1 MIFTAQ
7 GTLLHANKAALES
20 LCQHS
25 ISGVEGNRVV
35 TMKVLFDQGL
45 YSGGEDE
52 CQAAYEEAVD
62 AIFNLKVDCHRH
74 VQSYLSRKD
83 GKIKW
88 AAFEMW
94 PMQDPIE
101 VCPAVLVKR
110 YDITQQKE
118 LELQLAQQQVGLQRQ
133 NQLLEEASV
142 SMQQE
147 QDRLQHQ
154 ASSLADQLQAVLQ
167 EKRHWRRLS
176 FDAETPVDKTLN
188 YLQSVICG
196 QAQSSD
202 TALELFNLL
211 SSSDTKLR
219 QPVGLEMQLMQDMR
233 MDSDVSRSMLQLLQG
248 GGTRCETPSSEVS
261 APLVLTV
268 SNPSAVQYGPVAQ
281 PNSMPIQSSIDQAA
295 SFLPVPVT
303 PALERMLQDAENNWQ
318 FDVFAFSEAA
328 PRNTLC
334 LLTCH
339 FFKRSGLID
348 DFGLDPEKL
357 CRYLQRIEAGYSAA
371 NSYHNCTH
379 ATAVV
384 QMTHMILRHGGA
396 VPEGPANALY
406 MASAYWSAAVHDFEH
421 GGVNNDFLIKTAH
434 PLAITYNDQS
444 PLENHHLAAATLEN
458 LKPQHLYT
466 PVALLRSEEFML
478 FRQNNT
484 SMVLGTDMKKHF
496 DIMSRFQTTF
506 QRGNNSSLEPGAANG
521 NLDLAGLKAEDRTL
535 VHQMLLKCAGIGH
548 LAAAP
553 ANHRRWALY
562 LEEEFFQQGD
572 KEKAVGLP
580 VSPLM
585 DRSLKGGLTRS
596 QVGFFDIVGLPLFR
610 AMVGLFPNA
619 QPMLDGALVNYHEWE
634 KAASATTKAP

>member
-1 MIFTAQ
+1 MGSRVWTLGELDILNEIHKPIAVIASGVYHSPHSPGGLADVARVLFQNVECHKRFGPPRTLGECKAIMENLTEAERQARRGWLLRAVQGQEVHQSWTDINSLLRPIFQGISSNFPKRCVRIDSKPIRVQTAQGNVEEALVHTAELGADIADMRATAVHDRDPMHTMIFTAQ

-25 ISGVEGNRVV
+25 VSGVEEKGVV
-35 TMKVLFDQGL
+35 TMKTLFDQGL

-62 AIFNLKVDCHRH
+62 AIFSLKVDCHRH
-74 VQSYLSRKD
+74 VQSHMSRKD
-83 GKIKW
+83 GNIKW
-88 AAFEMW
+88 SALEMW

-118 LELQLAQQQVGLQRQ
+118 LELQLAQQQVGLHRQ
-133 NQLLEEASV
+133 NQLLEEASA

-167 EKRHWRRLS
+167 EKRHRRRLS

-188 YLQSVICG
+188 YLQSVISG

-248 GGTRCETPSSEVS
+248 GGKQSEKPSSEEES
-261 APLVLTV
+261 GPLVTTV
-268 SNPSAVQYGPVAQ
+268 SISNAVQYGPVAQ
-281 PNSMPIQSSIDQAA
+281 PTSLPVHSSMDQAA
-295 SFLPVPVT
+295 SFLPVSVT

-339 FFKRSGLID
+339 LFKRAGLID
-348 DFGLDPEKL
+348 DFGLDTEKL

-371 NSYHNCTH
+371 NSYHNGTH

-396 VPEGPANALY
+396 MPDDRANALY
-406 MASAYWSAAVHDFEH
+406 VASAYWSAAVHDFEH

-458 LKPQHLYT
+458 LKPQP
-466 PVALLRSEEFML
+466 PVYPGGPTAL
-478 FRQNNT
+478 
-484 SMVLGTDMKKHF
+484 
-496 DIMSRFQTTF
+496 
-506 QRGNNSSLEPGAANG
+506 
-521 NLDLAGLKAEDRTL
+521 
-535 VHQMLLKCAGIGH
+535 
-548 LAAAP
+548 
-553 ANHRRWALY
+553 
-562 LEEEFFQQGD
+562 
-572 KEKAVGLP
+572 
-580 VSPLM
+580 
-585 DRSLKGGLTRS
+585 
-596 QVGFFDIVGLPLFR
+596 
-610 AMVGLFPNA
+610 
-619 QPMLDGALVNYHEWE
+619 
-634 KAASATTKAP
+634 

>member
-1 MIFTAQ
+1 MHTMIFTAQ

-25 ISGVEGNRVV
+25 ISGMSAGVEGNRVV

-562 LEEEFFQQGD
+562 LEEEFFQQVTVHLAHGASILYSVTLAD
-572 KEKAVGLP
+572 LQFINQ
-580 VSPLM
+580 
-585 DRSLKGGLTRS
+585 
-596 QVGFFDIVGLPLFR
+596 QVV
-610 AMVGLFPNA
+610 
-619 QPMLDGALVNYHEWE
+619 
-634 KAASATTKAP
+634 